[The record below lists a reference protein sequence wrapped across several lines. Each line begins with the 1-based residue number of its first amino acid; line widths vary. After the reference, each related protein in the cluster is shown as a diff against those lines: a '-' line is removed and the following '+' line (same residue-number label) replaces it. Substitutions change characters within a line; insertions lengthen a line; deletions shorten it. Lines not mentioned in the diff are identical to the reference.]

1 MDSAWRK
8 KRFGKSGNHHRWFQV
23 PVASRRKQTSKRK
36 SVQIKSFKKKSSNKK
51 TQKKKKLNECVPGS
65 MLKVFRYLGLQ
76 KNIKKFTTVVKKNL
90 RFHKVVDCVVGF
102 TKESPTTKT
111 FNPVTDTEPNTLY
124 LIQITSRFIGDV
136 KSNRSTDNSHC
147 ISVFNNLIFDHN
159 IQNPLPLTKISLNKC
174 CVGGTSYVFYH
185 CSRVVK
191 FTPLEQTKRFILKN
205 LLKKK

>member
-1 MDSAWRK
+1 MDSTWRK

-23 PVASRRKQTSKRK
+23 PVAARRKQTTKRK
-36 SVQIKSFKKKSSNKK
+36 SVQTKPLK
-51 TQKKKKLNECVPGS
+51 TQKKKKLNECVPGC

-76 KNIKKFTTVVKKNL
+76 KNIKRFTTVVKKNL

-102 TKESPTTKT
+102 TKEYTTAKT
-111 FNPVTDTEPNTLY
+111 FNLVTDTEPNTLY
-124 LIQITSRFIGDV
+124 LIQIASKFIGDV

-159 IQNPLPLTKISLNKC
+159 IQNPLPLTKINVNKC

-185 CSRVVK
+185 CSRIAK
-191 FTPLEQTKRFILKN
+191 FTPTEQTTRFIRKN